1 MIVPVTP
8 SIDIIHCGCN
18 KTRLERKI
26 NFPCEQEETLRIN
39 IMNVEI
45 NISADVVAFLSI
57 LFGIYI
63 AASEGFSRVFTVID
77 NFTWRVHYM
86 TEQEVFT
93 SYNPKTILQNLVSN
107 FAKPEFQLEIF
118 CSET

>member
-1 MIVPVTP
+1 M
-8 SIDIIHCGCN
+8 
-18 KTRLERKI
+18 
-26 NFPCEQEETLRIN
+26 N
-39 IMNVEI
+39 IEI

-63 AASEGFSRVFTVID
+63 AASEGFSRVVTVID

-107 FAKPEFQLEIF
+107 FAKTEFQLKILR
-118 CSET
+118 SETSFDNVTFSMSI

>member
-1 MIVPVTP
+1 M
-8 SIDIIHCGCN
+8 
-18 KTRLERKI
+18 
-26 NFPCEQEETLRIN
+26 N
-39 IMNVEI
+39 IEI

-63 AASEGFSRVFTVID
+63 AASEGFSRIFTVID
-77 NFTWRVHYM
+77 NFTWRIHYM

-107 FAKPEFQLEIF
+107 FAKTEFQLKILRSGTSF
-118 CSET
+118 DNMTFSMSI